1 MACNFHSH
9 RVKISSNPTIVFYTL
24 YHDYDRLRNQFY
36 YRSKTTYKKLNI
48 EVSQNRDHKLSLR
61 ICRTTWTTT
70 TTTNN
75 NHNDRLIHNEKE
87 NKQEKTKHRTVK
99 QPWRV
104 CTCQFSRQAVYG
116 KARSKYIFDRLR
128 VSRSSKI
135 FERANTDRG
144 LSELFPTIHATIEQ
158 R

>member
-70 TTTNN
+70 TTTTNN
-75 NHNDRLIHNEKE
+75 NHNNRLIHNEKE

-104 CTCQFSRQAVYG
+104 CV
-116 KARSKYIFDRLR
+116 
-128 VSRSSKI
+128 
-135 FERANTDRG
+135 RANSLGKPCMEKQGANIYSTGYACHDRARYSSG
-144 LSELFPTIHATIEQ
+144 RTRTED
-158 R
+158 